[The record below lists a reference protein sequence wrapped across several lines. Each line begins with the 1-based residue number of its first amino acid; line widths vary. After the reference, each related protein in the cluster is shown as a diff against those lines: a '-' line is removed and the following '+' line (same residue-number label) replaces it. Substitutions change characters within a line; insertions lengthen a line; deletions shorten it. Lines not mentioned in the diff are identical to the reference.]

1 MKGEDEFLTVSYRIN
16 RLLNSAMADKQP
28 RDPPPDPVDEHK
40 DDDEEPIKQK
50 DPKDPMGP
58 GTSTGTL
65 VAEITQQVLAALQ
78 KKQSSSTGEPI
89 PPASFHPARV

>member
-1 MKGEDEFLTVSYRIN
+1 MKEEDEFLTVSYRIN
-16 RLLNSAMADKQP
+16 CLLNSAMADKQP
-28 RDPPPDPVDEHK
+28 RDPPPNPVDEHK
-40 DDDEEPIKQK
+40 DEEPIKQK

-58 GTSTGTL
+58 GTSMGTL

-89 PPASFHPARV
+89 PPTTFHPARV